1 MNTKTIN
8 GDVMNK
14 SNQLPTDINLIEKEI
29 IRLDEL
35 SELYKK
41 QKLDLELK
49 NWNGSTPH
57 PDYIQ
62 QVKKETI
69 ERYGRN
75 LEEIGMKQGLIEVYN
90 HLENYFGID
99 MEYNNLSELKEWYEE
114 DKEELSKLFEEKKE
128 LEKKIKIIHN

>member
-1 MNTKTIN
+1 M
-8 GDVMNK
+8 
-14 SNQLPTDINLIEKEI
+14 KETENEW
-29 IRLDEL
+29 D
-35 SELYKK
+35 
-41 QKLDLELK
+41 
-49 NWNGSTPH
+49 GSSPH

-75 LEEIGMKQGLIEVYN
+75 LVEIGQKQGLIEVYN

-99 MEYNNLSELKEWYEE
+99 MESYNLSELKEWYEEDKEELSELKEWYEE

>member
-1 MNTKTIN
+1 M
-8 GDVMNK
+8 
-14 SNQLPTDINLIEKEI
+14 KETENEW
-29 IRLDEL
+29 D
-35 SELYKK
+35 
-41 QKLDLELK
+41 
-49 NWNGSTPH
+49 GSTPH

-62 QVKKETI
+62 QVKEETI

-75 LEEIGMKQGLIEVYN
+75 LVEIGSKQGLIEVYN

>member
-1 MNTKTIN
+1 MKETIKN

-29 IRLDEL
+29 KRLDEL
-35 SELYKK
+35 LELYKK
-41 QKLDLELK
+41 QKHDLELK
-49 NWNGSTPH
+49 NWNGSKPH

-62 QVKKETI
+62 QFKEETI

-75 LEEIGMKQGLIEVYN
+75 LVEIGRKQGIIEVYN
-90 HLENYFGID
+90 HLEHLIPDDLESYKFSD
-99 MEYNNLSELKEWYEE
+99 LKVWYEE

>member
-1 MNTKTIN
+1 MNTETIN

-29 IRLDEL
+29 KRLDEL
-35 SELYKK
+35 LELYKK

-49 NWNGSTPH
+49 NWNGSTLH

-75 LEEIGMKQGLIEVYN
+75 LVEIGRKQGLIEVYH
-90 HLENYFGID
+90 HLKNYFEID
-99 MEYNNLSELKEWYEE
+99 MESYNLSELKVWYEE
-114 DKEELSKLFEEKKE
+114 DKEELSKLFEEKE
-128 LEKKIKIIHN
+128 VLEKTIKITHN